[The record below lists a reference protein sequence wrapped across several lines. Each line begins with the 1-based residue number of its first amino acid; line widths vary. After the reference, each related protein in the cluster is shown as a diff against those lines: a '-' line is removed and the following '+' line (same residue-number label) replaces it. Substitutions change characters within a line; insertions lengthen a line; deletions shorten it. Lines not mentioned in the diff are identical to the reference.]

1 MMNFLIKRFIK
12 DYKQVENAKVREQY
26 GFLVSIV
33 SIVLNIIL
41 ATSKLIVGF
50 IANSISIQADALN
63 NYSDVGSNL
72 ATLFGFKLASK
83 HPDADHP
90 YGHGRMEYI
99 SGLIIS
105 FLIFLV
111 AFQSLKEAL
120 IKIVQPVAI
129 QFSYISAGILVMS
142 IVVKLYM
149 GFMNKEMGE
158 RINSSSLK
166 AASQDS
172 FNDTITTIAA
182 LVSMLLSHYAS
193 LNLDG
198 WFGLFVSLFVL
209 KAGIEVFKDTTN
221 PLLGQA
227 PDKKIVNDIEKL
239 VLSHEGILGI
249 HDLMMHDY
257 GPGRSFVTLHAEVDC
272 HADLSQTHDEIDLIE
287 REILENFNIHATLH
301 MDPID
306 YKNEIVNELKEKV
319 TKIIKSINDAYTLHD
334 FRIVTGPTHTNILFD
349 VVIPTEDTINVV
361 ELKKTIDNKIKEINP
376 TYYSVIDIDRS
387 YY

>member
-1 MMNFLIKRFIK
+1 MNFLIKRFIK

-182 LVSMLLSHYAS
+182 LVSMLLSHYAL

>member
-1 MMNFLIKRFIK
+1 
-12 DYKQVENAKVREQY
+12 
-26 GFLVSIV
+26 
-33 SIVLNIIL
+33 
-41 ATSKLIVGF
+41 
-50 IANSISIQADALN
+50 
-63 NYSDVGSNL
+63 
-72 ATLFGFKLASK
+72 
-83 HPDADHP
+83 
-90 YGHGRMEYI
+90 
-99 SGLIIS
+99 
-105 FLIFLV
+105 
-111 AFQSLKEAL
+111 
-120 IKIVQPVAI
+120 
-129 QFSYISAGILVMS
+129 MS
-142 IVVKLYM
+142 IVIKLYM

-272 HADLSQTHDEIDLIE
+272 RADLLQTHDEIDLIE

-319 TKIIKSINDAYTLHD
+319 TKIIKSINDVYTLHD

-376 TYYSVIDIDRS
+376 TYYSVVDIDRP

>member
-1 MMNFLIKRFIK
+1 MNFLIKRFIK

-129 QFSYISAGILVMS
+129 QFSYISAGVLVMS

>member
-1 MMNFLIKRFIK
+1 MNFLIKRFIK

-129 QFSYISAGILVMS
+129 QFSYISAGVLVMS
-142 IVVKLYM
+142 VVVKLYM

-319 TKIIKSINDAYTLHD
+319 IKIIKSINDAYTLHD

>member
-1 MMNFLIKRFIK
+1 MNFLIKRFIK

-129 QFSYISAGILVMS
+129 QFSYISAGVLVMS

-376 TYYSVIDIDRS
+376 TYYSVIDID
-387 YY
+387 

>member
-1 MMNFLIKRFIK
+1 MNFLIKRFIK

-129 QFSYISAGILVMS
+129 QFSYISAGVLVMS
-142 IVVKLYM
+142 VVVKLYM

>member
-1 MMNFLIKRFIK
+1 MNFLIKRFIK

-33 SIVLNIIL
+33 SIVLNVIL

-129 QFSYISAGILVMS
+129 QFSYISAGVLVMS

-239 VLSHEGILGI
+239 VLSHEGIFGI

>member
-1 MMNFLIKRFIK
+1 M
-12 DYKQVENAKVREQY
+12 
-26 GFLVSIV
+26 
-33 SIVLNIIL
+33 
-41 ATSKLIVGF
+41 
-50 IANSISIQADALN
+50 
-63 NYSDVGSNL
+63 
-72 ATLFGFKLASK
+72 
-83 HPDADHP
+83 
-90 YGHGRMEYI
+90 
-99 SGLIIS
+99 
-105 FLIFLV
+105 
-111 AFQSLKEAL
+111 
-120 IKIVQPVAI
+120 
-129 QFSYISAGILVMS
+129 
-142 IVVKLYM
+142 
-149 GFMNKEMGE
+149 
-158 RINSSSLK
+158 
-166 AASQDS
+166 
-172 FNDTITTIAA
+172 
-182 LVSMLLSHYAS
+182 
-193 LNLDG
+193 
-198 WFGLFVSLFVL
+198 
-209 KAGIEVFKDTTN
+209 
-221 PLLGQA
+221 
-227 PDKKIVNDIEKL
+227 NDIEKL

>member
-1 MMNFLIKRFIK
+1 MNFLIKRFIK

-129 QFSYISAGILVMS
+129 QFSYISAGVLVMS
-142 IVVKLYM
+142 IVIKLYM

-182 LVSMLLSHYAS
+182 LVSMLLSRYAS

-272 HADLSQTHDEIDLIE
+272 RADLLQTHDEIDLIE

-319 TKIIKSINDAYTLHD
+319 TKIIKSINDVYTLHD

-376 TYYSVIDIDRS
+376 TYYSVIDIDRP

>member
-1 MMNFLIKRFIK
+1 MNFLIKRFIK

-33 SIVLNIIL
+33 SIVLNVIL

-129 QFSYISAGILVMS
+129 QFSYISAGVLVMS

-227 PDKKIVNDIEKL
+227 PDKKIVNDIVKL
-239 VLSHEGILGI
+239 VLSHEGILG
-249 HDLMMHDY
+249 
-257 GPGRSFVTLHAEVDC
+257 
-272 HADLSQTHDEIDLIE
+272 
-287 REILENFNIHATLH
+287 
-301 MDPID
+301 
-306 YKNEIVNELKEKV
+306 
-319 TKIIKSINDAYTLHD
+319 
-334 FRIVTGPTHTNILFD
+334 
-349 VVIPTEDTINVV
+349 
-361 ELKKTIDNKIKEINP
+361 
-376 TYYSVIDIDRS
+376 
-387 YY
+387 

>member
-1 MMNFLIKRFIK
+1 MNFLIKRFIK

-129 QFSYISAGILVMS
+129 QFSYISAGVLVMS

-182 LVSMLLSHYAS
+182 LVSMMLSHYAS

-209 KAGIEVFKDTTN
+209 KAGMEVFKDTTN

-239 VLSHEGILGI
+239 ILSHEVILGI

-272 HADLSQTHDEIDLIE
+272 HADLLQTHDEIDLIE

-319 TKIIKSINDAYTLHD
+319 TKIIKSINDVYTLHD

-361 ELKKTIDNKIKEINP
+361 ELKKTIDSKIKEINP
-376 TYYSVIDIDRS
+376 TYYSVIDIDRP

>member
-1 MMNFLIKRFIK
+1 MNFLVKHFIK
-12 DYKQVENAKVREQY
+12 DYQQVENAKVREQY

-33 SIVLNIIL
+33 SIILNIIL

-120 IKIVQPVAI
+120 VKIIQPVAI
-129 QFSYISAGILVMS
+129 QFSYISAGVLIMS

-182 LVSMLLSHYAS
+182 LISMLLSHYAS

-227 PDKKIVNDIEKL
+227 PDKKLVSAIEQQ
-239 VLSHEGILGI
+239 VLSHEVILGI

-272 HADLSQTHDEIDLIE
+272 HADLLETHDEIDLIE

-306 YKNEIVNELKEKV
+306 STNEIVNELKEKV
-319 TKIIKSINDAYTLHD
+319 IKIIKNINEVYTLHD
-334 FRIVTGPTHTNILFD
+334 FRIVTGPTHTNVLFD
-349 VVIPTEDTINVV
+349 VVIPTEDTINVI

-376 TYYSVIDIDRS
+376 TYYSVVDIDRP

>member
-1 MMNFLIKRFIK
+1 MNFLIKRFIK

-129 QFSYISAGILVMS
+129 QFSYISAGVLVMS

-182 LVSMLLSHYAS
+182 LVSMLLSRYAS

-272 HADLSQTHDEIDLIE
+272 HADLLQTHDEIDLIE

-319 TKIIKSINDAYTLHD
+319 TKIIKSINDVYTLHD

-376 TYYSVIDIDRS
+376 TYYSVIDIDRP

>member
-1 MMNFLIKRFIK
+1 MNFLIKRFIK

-129 QFSYISAGILVMS
+129 QFSYISAGVLVMS
-142 IVVKLYM
+142 IVIKLYM

-182 LVSMLLSHYAS
+182 LVSMLLSRYAS

-272 HADLSQTHDEIDLIE
+272 HADLLQTHDEIDLIE

-319 TKIIKSINDAYTLHD
+319 TKIIKSINDVYTLHD

-376 TYYSVIDIDRS
+376 TYYSVIDIDRP

>member
-1 MMNFLIKRFIK
+1 MNFLIKRFIK

-33 SIVLNIIL
+33 SIVLNVIL

-129 QFSYISAGILVMS
+129 QFSYISAGVLVMS

>member
-1 MMNFLIKRFIK
+1 MNFLIKRFIK